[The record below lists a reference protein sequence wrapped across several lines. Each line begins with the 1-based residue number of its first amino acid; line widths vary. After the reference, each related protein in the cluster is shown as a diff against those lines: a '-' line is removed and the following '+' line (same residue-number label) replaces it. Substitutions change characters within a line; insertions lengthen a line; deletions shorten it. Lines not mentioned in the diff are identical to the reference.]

1 MNTNRAAHSEAA
13 PAAAGDA
20 LVRTVQLLALATSG
34 RWCSVAL
41 YRRGAGI
48 DDSDCLSEPLGE
60 RQSSSILRMVDEL
73 CTGTATDLSQLDAIA
88 FDAGPGSFTGLRVG
102 CAVAQGLGL
111 ALDRP
116 LLAVDSLQALAW
128 QRLRTASHRDA
139 IVLVANDARMDEL
152 YAGAYHVH
160 DEPARDAAP
169 GHDVF
174 SPPVVEPL
182 VAPCLI
188 DVARFVDEIEARL
201 RDRNEPIDPAAV
213 LLAGDAWQALR
224 LDRRWADRF
233 GVPLAVAPDP
243 HEVYVH
249 ADAIAEIALA
259 QWVAGGA
266 IDAAAAA
273 PRYLRDKVALDRD
286 EQRALRARRDAR
298 SQS

>member
-1 MNTNRAAHSEAA
+1 MNANRATHGEAA
-13 PAAAGDA
+13 LEDAGDA
-20 LVRTVQLLALATSG
+20 LARTVQLLALATSG

-48 DDSDCLSEPLGE
+48 DESDCLSEPLGE

-73 CTGTATDLSQLDAIA
+73 CTAAAIDLSQLDAIA

-128 QRLRTASHRDA
+128 QRLRTASRRDA
-139 IVLVANDARMDEL
+139 TVLVANDARMDEL
-152 YAGAYHVH
+152 YVAAYHVH

-174 SPPVVEPL
+174 SPPVVAPL
-182 VAPCLI
+182 VEPCLI
-188 DVARFVDEIEARL
+188 ELAGFVDEIETLWHASGRPL
-201 RDRNEPIDPAAV
+201 DPGAV
-213 LLAGDAWQALR
+213 LFAGDAWRGLR

-233 GVPLAVAPDP
+233 GVPVAAAPDAD
-243 HEVYVH
+243 EVYVH
-249 ADAIAEIALA
+249 ADAIAELA
-259 QWVAGGA
+259 HTQWVAGGA

-286 EQRALRARRDAR
+286 EQRELRARRDAR